1 MSFATP
7 IALALLLLVPVVAVG
22 YRMADGRRRRGS
34 AAFATPA
41 LQPNL
46 VADRPGRR
54 RHVPAL
60 LVLLALALLV
70 IGIARPHVDR
80 VTTVDEA
87 TIVLAVDT
95 SRSMTAEDV
104 APNRLAAA
112 KTAIEAL
119 LDAAPDTYR
128 VGIVSFSSSADAVL
142 SPTRDRD
149 AARAALQELRPGS
162 GTALGEAIVR
172 SLQLTEVADD
182 APARSDSGATR
193 PPAAVLLLSDGAQT
207 AEGVTPLEAAET
219 ARQLGIPVSTVALGT
234 RDAVVEVPLANG
246 LTERVTVPPDAQ
258 TLRRVAAATGGT
270 FEEALD
276 PERLRTVY
284 EELGTRLAQETTS
297 VEVTSAFAA
306 GGALVLLIGGALST
320 AWFRRAL

>member
-1 MSFATP
+1 
-7 IALALLLLVPVVAVG
+7 
-22 YRMADGRRRRGS
+22 
-34 AAFATPA
+34 
-41 LQPNL
+41 
-46 VADRPGRR
+46 
-54 RHVPAL
+54 
-60 LVLLALALLV
+60 
-70 IGIARPHVDR
+70 
-80 VTTVDEA
+80 
-87 TIVLAVDT
+87 
-95 SRSMTAEDV
+95 MTAEDV